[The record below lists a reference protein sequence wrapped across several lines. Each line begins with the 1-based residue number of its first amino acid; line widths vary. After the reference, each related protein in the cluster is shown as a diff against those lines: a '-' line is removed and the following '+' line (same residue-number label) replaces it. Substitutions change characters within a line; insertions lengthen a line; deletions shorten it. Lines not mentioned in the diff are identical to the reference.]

1 MTSGLFA
8 KKSVDALMNEVSSD
22 SSQGMHRA
30 LGAANLTALG
40 VGGIIG
46 AGIFV
51 LTGQAAAQYAGPSI
65 ALSFVLSAIGCT
77 FSGLCYAEFAS
88 MIPIAGSAYTYA
100 YATLGEVVAWI
111 IGWDLILEY
120 LFGASTVAVGWSGY
134 VVSFLKDLGIT
145 IPAALSNAPLQ
156 YGPATGWQANGAI
169 INLPAMFVIAL
180 MSTLLVI
187 GISKSSGF
195 NNVIVF
201 IKICVILLF
210 IGFGLAHVNVQNLT
224 PFIPENTGEFG
235 HYGWSGIL
243 RGAGVIFFSYIGF
256 DAVSTAAQEARNPQ
270 RDMPIAIL
278 GSLIISTVLYICV
291 VLVLTGIV
299 PYQQLN
305 VPDPIAVGVDAAGAG
320 LRWLRPFIKIG
331 AIAGLT
337 SVILVLLLGQPR
349 IFYSMARD
357 GLLPSRFAAIHPRFR
372 TPYLTTIVSA
382 IAAMLFAGLFPISI
396 LGELVSIGTL
406 LAFVIVCIAVPVLRH
421 TRPDLPRPFKTPLVP
436 LVPILGVLT
445 SLVQMIALPIDTWL
459 RLLVWLL
466 IGFIIYFTYGR
477 KHSQVQLQSAQ
488 HRDY

>member
-1 MTSGLFA
+1 M
-8 KKSVDALMNEVSSD
+8 
-22 SSQGMHRA
+22 
-30 LGAANLTALG
+30 
-40 VGGIIG
+40 
-46 AGIFV
+46 
-51 LTGQAAAQYAGPSI
+51 
-65 ALSFVLSAIGCT
+65 
-77 FSGLCYAEFAS
+77 
-88 MIPIAGSAYTYA
+88 
-100 YATLGEVVAWI
+100 
-111 IGWDLILEY
+111 
-120 LFGASTVAVGWSGY
+120 
-134 VVSFLKDLGIT
+134 
-145 IPAALSNAPLQ
+145 
-156 YGPATGWQANGAI
+156 
-169 INLPAMFVIAL
+169 
-180 MSTLLVI
+180 
-187 GISKSSGF
+187 
-195 NNVIVF
+195 
-201 IKICVILLF
+201 
-210 IGFGLAHVNVQNLT
+210 
-224 PFIPENTGEFG
+224 
-235 HYGWSGIL
+235 

-270 RDMPIAIL
+270 RDMPIGIL

-291 VLVLTGIV
+291 ALVLTGIV

-320 LRWLRPFIKIG
+320 LHWLRPFIKIG

-357 GLLPSRFAAIHPRFR
+357 GLLPSRFVAIHPRFR

-382 IAAMLFAGLFPISI
+382 IVAMLFAGLFPISI
-396 LGELVSIGTL
+396 LRDLVSIGTL

-436 LVPILGVLT
+436 LVPILGALT
-445 SLVQMIALPIDTWL
+445 SLLQMIALPFDTWL